1 LTQQRE
7 ACDRTHM
14 RIAIVHDWLD
24 TWGGAEN
31 VLAILLDLY
40 PSADLYAVV
49 DFLSEAD
56 RGRLGDRKIRTSF
69 IQHLPFARN
78 HFRKYL
84 PWMPRAV
91 ERFDLAGYDLII
103 SSSHAVAKGAV
114 TGPNQLHICLCYS
127 PARYAW
133 EHEAQYLADA
143 GLDQW
148 PLSALAR
155 RSMRRFREWDFLAAK
170 RVDRFVA
177 ISAYIARRIERCY
190 GRSAEIIYPPVDVA
204 RYSSACV
211 ERSPFYLTLSRL
223 VPYKRVDLIVAAFA
237 DMPERE
243 LIVAGDGPDLR
254 ALAAT
259 APANVRLLGR
269 VTDAERDRL
278 LASARAFVFAAEEDF
293 GIAPLEAQACGTP
306 VIALCRGGSVETLRG
321 LDQREPTAVFF
332 ADQTSAAIRDAVI
345 RFEHSADRIKASAC
359 RSNALRFD
367 IATFRQRFGDCVS
380 TAFDGFRAASAQG
393 SMRC

>member
-1 LTQQRE
+1 
-7 ACDRTHM
+7 M

-40 PSADLYAVV
+40 PGADLYTIV
-49 DFLSEAD
+49 DFLGEAD

-91 ERFDLAGYDLII
+91 ESFDLTGYDLII

-133 EHEAQYLADA
+133 EHEARYLAGA
-143 GLDQW
+143 GLDRW

-155 RSMRRFREWDFLAAK
+155 RSMRRFREWDFVAAE

-190 GRSAEIIYPPVDVA
+190 GRSAQVIYPPVDVA
-204 RYSSACV
+204 RYSSASG
-211 ERSPFYLTLSRL
+211 ERSTSYLTLSRL
-223 VPYKRVDLIVAAFA
+223 VPYKRVDLILAAFA

-243 LIVAGDGPDLR
+243 LIVAGDGPDMG
-254 ALAAT
+254 ALAAA
-259 APANVRLLGR
+259 APANVRLLGH

-306 VIALCRGGSVETLRG
+306 VIAFCRGGAAETLRG
-321 LDQREPTAVFF
+321 LDQPEPTAVFF
-332 ADQTSAAIRDAVI
+332 ADQTPAAIRDAVI
-345 RFEHSADRIKASAC
+345 RFEQSADRIKASAC

-367 IATFRQRFGDCVS
+367 IATFRQRFGDYVS
-380 TAFDGFRAASAQG
+380 AAFDGFRAASGHG
-393 SMRC
+393 SARC

>member
-1 LTQQRE
+1 
-7 ACDRTHM
+7 M

-40 PSADLYAVV
+40 PGADLYAIV
-49 DFLSEAD
+49 DFLGEAD

-91 ERFDLAGYDLII
+91 ESFDLTGYDLII

-133 EHEAQYLADA
+133 EHEARYLAGA
-143 GLDQW
+143 GLDRW

-155 RSMRRFREWDFLAAK
+155 RSMRRFREWDFVAAE
-170 RVDRFVA
+170 RVDHFVA

-190 GRSAEIIYPPVDVA
+190 GRSAQVIYPPVDVA
-204 RYSSACV
+204 RYFSASG
-211 ERSPFYLTLSRL
+211 ERSTSYLTLSRL
-223 VPYKRVDLIVAAFA
+223 VPYKRVDLILAAFA

-243 LIVAGDGPDLR
+243 LIVAGDGPDMG
-254 ALAAT
+254 ALAAA
-259 APANVRLLGR
+259 APANVRLLGH

-306 VIALCRGGSVETLRG
+306 VIAFCRGGAAETLLG
-321 LDQREPTAVFF
+321 LDQPEPTAVFF
-332 ADQTSAAIRDAVI
+332 ADQTPAAIRDAVI
-345 RFEHSADRIKASAC
+345 RFEQSAGRIKASAC

-367 IATFRQRFGDCVS
+367 IATFRQRFGDYVS
-380 TAFDGFRAASAQG
+380 AAFDGFRAASGHG
-393 SMRC
+393 SARC